1 MALDA
6 PMIEMVRAHWS
17 PDIAADLRTIAM
29 HSESDLIAFRDQV
42 TCGAMDALELQF
54 GGERIGSMIW
64 SIANEHKGPVMVIN
78 ALAARPVPG
87 VCVVT
92 DLHARFVE
100 FAQASGCSGLR
111 CWTKRA
117 GLVRK
122 LEKKQWARAAFV
134 LELEF

>member
-1 MALDA
+1 
-6 PMIEMVRAHWS
+6 MIEMVGAHWS
-17 PDIAADLRTIAM
+17 SDIAADLRTIAM

-42 TCGAMDALELQF
+42 ICGEMDALELQF
-54 GGERIGSMIW
+54 AGDRIGSMIW
-64 SIANEHKGPVMVIN
+64 SITNEQKVPVMVIN

-87 VCVVT
+87 LCVVT
-92 DLHARFVE
+92 DIHGRFVE
-100 FAQASGCSGLR
+100 FAKASGCSALR

>member
-1 MALDA
+1 VAVDA

-29 HSESDLIAFRDQV
+29 HTESDLIAFRDQV
-42 TCGAMDALELQF
+42 ICGEMDALELQF
-54 GGERIGSMIW
+54 AGDRIGSMIW
-64 SIANEHKGPVMVIN
+64 SITNEQKGPVMVIN

-87 VCVVT
+87 LCVVT
-92 DLHARFVE
+92 DINGRFVE
-100 FAQASGCSGLR
+100 FAKASGCSALR